1 MEIFEC
7 FETEAFNELTKFP
20 FEEVRK
26 VFNQYPCY
34 VPESDAEPFV
44 ADTSQLK
51 SWYANELNKVDEY
64 AKGEYEYKL
73 RAQGFVEDYEE
84 PSYMAGEIEDQAKA
98 KIVEIIE
105 KYFNRNL
112 YQSYKGYMFGPNAMK
127 AEVVETPHQLYVS
140 LLVYK
145 KHIYSLLSIIGYY
158 HRNRGY
164 FLSRSDYYKICCEY
178 SNEVYQINKSL
189 GMRRRFVDIFLS
201 DCRIHPSSGRIAAG
215 LVVDEDQNNDF
226 IDVDKISLVMLI
238 QPYLTNNTQE
248 INKIIEI
255 MQKNL
260 RGKHG
265 GLAWRDTLK
274 QVQVFI
280 AECEAKGIMKRLI

>member
-1 MEIFEC
+1 
-7 FETEAFNELTKFP
+7 
-20 FEEVRK
+20 
-26 VFNQYPCY
+26 
-34 VPESDAEPFV
+34 
-44 ADTSQLK
+44 
-51 SWYANELNKVDEY
+51 
-64 AKGEYEYKL
+64 
-73 RAQGFVEDYEE
+73 
-84 PSYMAGEIEDQAKA
+84 
-98 KIVEIIE
+98 
-105 KYFNRNL
+105 
-112 YQSYKGYMFGPNAMK
+112 
-127 AEVVETPHQLYVS
+127 
-140 LLVYK
+140 
-145 KHIYSLLSIIGYY
+145 
-158 HRNRGY
+158 
-164 FLSRSDYYKICCEY
+164 
-178 SNEVYQINKSL
+178 
-189 GMRRRFVDIFLS
+189 MRRRFVDIFLS
-201 DCRIHPSSGRIAAG
+201 DCRIYPSSGRIAAG